1 MDCSCMYCDT
11 RKIHSLDEFSNFGS
25 NRCHLLLH
33 HMNHAEKLLKKGYK
47 LEKFVRN
54 KKCPMK
60 THSTLIDISH
70 IEELVFHKIFLVH
83 PKRPSPLLFKFP
95 RFLHVIS
102 YKTDFQMSG
111 FLLASDT
118 SIALLK
124 FKPKKQIIWG
134 SFLDLLT
141 SEVKHF
147 EINKSCLDKENITV
161 YLRGSSLW
169 IIQNGEIGLV
179 NVSLVLLSENPVRH
193 IQRNFGTM
201 DYWNPVNGKINVTEN
216 EIQHEFLHVELTSSR
231 VKLIRKQVQTLKNK
245 FIVPMID
252 RSLTVTFDSNYAIIL
267 FEFYKKEKSCS
278 KFITSYY
285 WRGKFDKKYYN
296 TTTIT
301 VEQRAAVRINKCCIL
316 ILDYVSCQVC
326 QSINLED
333 AFTEST
339 VLSFQFTLN
348 GNWLYFVG
356 CQNSRT
362 FWECYRTHCLETLR
376 DIVIRKIRQW
386 VLLEDIQKLNIP
398 KLLRNE
404 ISFVKLKSTRYNET
418 ADPSQLF

>member
-1 MDCSCMYCDT
+1 MD
-11 RKIHSLDEFSNFGS
+11 
-25 NRCHLLLH
+25 
-33 HMNHAEKLLKKGYK
+33 HAEKLIKKGCK
-47 LEKFVRN
+47 LVKFVRN
-54 KKCPMK
+54 NKYPMK
-60 THSTLIDISH
+60 TQSTLTDISH
-70 IEELVFHKIFLVH
+70 IEELVFHKFFLVH
-83 PKRPSPLLFKFP
+83 PRRPSPVLFKLP

-102 YKTDFQMSG
+102 YRADFQTSG

-124 FKPKKQIIWG
+124 FKLKKQIIWG
-134 SFLDLLT
+134 SFLDLST

-161 YLRGSSLW
+161 YLRGGSLW
-169 IIQNGEIGLV
+169 IIQNGEIGLI

-231 VKLIRKQVQTLKNK
+231 LKLIRKQVQTLKNK
-245 FIVPMID
+245 FIVPIMD
-252 RSLTVTFDSNYAIIL
+252 RSLTLTFDSNYAIIL
-267 FEFYKKEKSCS
+267 FEFYKKEKNCS
-278 KFITSYY
+278 KFMTSYY
-285 WRGKFDKKYYN
+285 WRGKFEKKHFS
-296 TTTIT
+296 TATIT
-301 VEQRAAVRINKCCIL
+301 VEQKAAVRINKCCIL

-333 AFTEST
+333 AFTENT

-362 FWECYRTHCLETLR
+362 FWECYRTHFVETLR
-376 DIVIRKIRQW
+376 DTVIRKIRQW

-404 ISFVKLKSTRYNET
+404 ISFVKLKSTIYREN
-418 ADPSQLF
+418 ADPPQVL

>member
-1 MDCSCMYCDT
+1 MD
-11 RKIHSLDEFSNFGS
+11 
-25 NRCHLLLH
+25 
-33 HMNHAEKLLKKGYK
+33 HAEKLIKKGYK
-47 LEKFVRN
+47 LVKFARN
-54 KKCPMK
+54 NKYPMK
-60 THSTLIDISH
+60 TQSTLTDISH
-70 IEELVFHKIFLVH
+70 IEELVFHKFFLVH
-83 PKRPSPLLFKFP
+83 PRRPSPVLFKLP

-102 YKTDFQMSG
+102 YRADFQTSG

-124 FKPKKQIIWG
+124 FKLKKQIIWG
-134 SFLDLLT
+134 SFLDLST

-161 YLRGSSLW
+161 YLRGGSLW
-169 IIQNGEIGLV
+169 IIQNGEIGLI

-231 VKLIRKQVQTLKNK
+231 LKLIRKQVQTLKNK
-245 FIVPMID
+245 FIVPIMD
-252 RSLTVTFDSNYAIIL
+252 RSLTLTFDSNYAIIL
-267 FEFYKKEKSCS
+267 FEFYKKEKNCS
-278 KFITSYY
+278 KFMTSYY
-285 WRGKFDKKYYN
+285 WRGKFEKKHFS
-296 TTTIT
+296 TATIT
-301 VEQRAAVRINKCCIL
+301 VEQKAAVRINKCCIL

-333 AFTEST
+333 AFTENT

-362 FWECYRTHCLETLR
+362 FWECYRTHFVETLR
-376 DIVIRKIRQW
+376 DTVIRKIRQW

-404 ISFVKLKSTRYNET
+404 ISFVKLKSTIYREN
-418 ADPSQLF
+418 ADPPQVF

>member
-1 MDCSCMYCDT
+1 MD
-11 RKIHSLDEFSNFGS
+11 
-25 NRCHLLLH
+25 
-33 HMNHAEKLLKKGYK
+33 HAEKLIKKGYK
-47 LEKFVRN
+47 LVKFVRN
-54 KKCPMK
+54 NKYPMK
-60 THSTLIDISH
+60 TQSTLTDISH
-70 IEELVFHKIFLVH
+70 IEKLVFHKFFLVH
-83 PKRPSPLLFKFP
+83 PRRPSPVLFKLP

-102 YKTDFQMSG
+102 YRADFQTSG

-124 FKPKKQIIWG
+124 FKLKKQIIWG
-134 SFLDLLT
+134 SFLDLST

-161 YLRGSSLW
+161 YLRGGSLW
-169 IIQNGEIGLV
+169 IIQNGEIGLI

-231 VKLIRKQVQTLKNK
+231 LKLIRKQVQTLKNK
-245 FIVPMID
+245 FIVPIMD
-252 RSLTVTFDSNYAIIL
+252 RSLTLTFDSNYAIIL
-267 FEFYKKEKSCS
+267 FEFYKKEKNCS
-278 KFITSYY
+278 KFMTSYY
-285 WRGKFDKKYYN
+285 WRGKFEKKHFS
-296 TTTIT
+296 TATIT
-301 VEQRAAVRINKCCIL
+301 VEQKAAVRINKSCIL

-333 AFTEST
+333 AFTENT

-362 FWECYRTHCLETLR
+362 FWECYRTHFVETLR
-376 DIVIRKIRQW
+376 DTVIRKIRQW

-404 ISFVKLKSTRYNET
+404 ISFVKLKSTIYREN
-418 ADPSQLF
+418 ADPPQVL

>member
-1 MDCSCMYCDT
+1 
-11 RKIHSLDEFSNFGS
+11 
-25 NRCHLLLH
+25 
-33 HMNHAEKLLKKGYK
+33 MNHAEKLIKKGYK
-47 LEKFVRN
+47 LVKFARN
-54 KKCPMK
+54 NKYPMK
-60 THSTLIDISH
+60 TQSTLTDISH
-70 IEELVFHKIFLVH
+70 IEELVFHKFFLVH
-83 PKRPSPLLFKFP
+83 PRRPSPVLFKLP

-102 YKTDFQMSG
+102 YRADFQTSG

-124 FKPKKQIIWG
+124 FRLKKQIIWG
-134 SFLDLLT
+134 SFLDLST

-161 YLRGSSLW
+161 YLRGGSLW
-169 IIQNGEIGLV
+169 IIQNGEIGLI

-231 VKLIRKQVQTLKNK
+231 LKLIRKQVQTLKNK
-245 FIVPMID
+245 FIVPIMD
-252 RSLTVTFDSNYAIIL
+252 RSLTLTFDSNYAIIL
-267 FEFYKKEKSCS
+267 FEFYKKEKNCS
-278 KFITSYY
+278 KFMTSYY
-285 WRGKFDKKYYN
+285 WRGKFEKKHFS
-296 TTTIT
+296 TATIT
-301 VEQRAAVRINKCCIL
+301 VEQKAAVRINKCCIL

-333 AFTEST
+333 AFTENT

-362 FWECYRTHCLETLR
+362 FWECYRTHFVETLR
-376 DIVIRKIRQW
+376 DTVIRKIRQW

-404 ISFVKLKSTRYNET
+404 ISFVKLKSTIYREN
-418 ADPSQLF
+418 ADPPQVF

>member
-1 MDCSCMYCDT
+1 
-11 RKIHSLDEFSNFGS
+11 
-25 NRCHLLLH
+25 
-33 HMNHAEKLLKKGYK
+33 
-47 LEKFVRN
+47 
-54 KKCPMK
+54 
-60 THSTLIDISH
+60 
-70 IEELVFHKIFLVH
+70 
-83 PKRPSPLLFKFP
+83 
-95 RFLHVIS
+95 
-102 YKTDFQMSG
+102 
-111 FLLASDT
+111 
-118 SIALLK
+118 
-124 FKPKKQIIWG
+124 
-134 SFLDLLT
+134 
-141 SEVKHF
+141 
-147 EINKSCLDKENITV
+147 
-161 YLRGSSLW
+161 
-169 IIQNGEIGLV
+169 
-179 NVSLVLLSENPVRH
+179 
-193 IQRNFGTM
+193 
-201 DYWNPVNGKINVTEN
+201 
-216 EIQHEFLHVELTSSR
+216 
-231 VKLIRKQVQTLKNK
+231 
-245 FIVPMID
+245 MID

-418 ADPSQLF
+418 ADPSQLFWKIVAQKNFTKVFYLIKLQVLSQQFY

>member
-1 MDCSCMYCDT
+1 MD
-11 RKIHSLDEFSNFGS
+11 
-25 NRCHLLLH
+25 
-33 HMNHAEKLLKKGYK
+33 HAEKLIKKGYK
-47 LEKFVRN
+47 LVKFARN
-54 KKCPMK
+54 NKYPMK
-60 THSTLIDISH
+60 IQSTLTDISH
-70 IEELVFHKIFLVH
+70 IEELVFHKFFLVH
-83 PKRPSPLLFKFP
+83 PRRPSPVLFKLP

-102 YKTDFQMSG
+102 YRADFQTSG

-124 FKPKKQIIWG
+124 FKLKKQIIWG
-134 SFLDLLT
+134 SFLDLST

-161 YLRGSSLW
+161 YLRGGSLW
-169 IIQNGEIGLV
+169 IIQNGEIGLI

-231 VKLIRKQVQTLKNK
+231 LKLIRKQVQTLKNK
-245 FIVPMID
+245 FIVPIMN
-252 RSLTVTFDSNYAIIL
+252 RSLTLTFDSNYAIIL
-267 FEFYKKEKSCS
+267 FEFYKKEKNCS
-278 KFITSYY
+278 KFMTSYY
-285 WRGKFDKKYYN
+285 WRGKFEKKHFS
-296 TTTIT
+296 TATIT
-301 VEQRAAVRINKCCIL
+301 VEQKAAVRINKCCIL

-333 AFTEST
+333 AFTENT

-356 CQNSRT
+356 FQNSRT
-362 FWECYRTHCLETLR
+362 FWECYRTHFVETLR
-376 DIVIRKIRQW
+376 DTVIRKIRQW

-404 ISFVKLKSTRYNET
+404 ISFVKLKSTIYREN
-418 ADPSQLF
+418 ADPPQVL